1 MSRNLGSA
9 EMNVSIWPV
18 EVSSS
23 RLLKEIKKKKT
34 GGQSFVLSFPLP
46 EVYVPQTAFII
57 WWESRFLKNDSGT
70 YVKVFN
76 FYKKQNIL

>member
-1 MSRNLGSA
+1 MLASGLWKCLPPGFS
-9 EMNVSIWPV
+9 
-18 EVSSS
+18 
-23 RLLKEIKKKKT
+23 KKFKKKKT

>member
-1 MSRNLGSA
+1 
-9 EMNVSIWPV
+9 MNVSIWPV

-46 EVYVPQTAFII
+46 EVYVPQTAIYYLVGVQV
-57 WWESRFLKNDSGT
+57 S
-70 YVKVFN
+70 
-76 FYKKQNIL
+76 KQRLRDIC